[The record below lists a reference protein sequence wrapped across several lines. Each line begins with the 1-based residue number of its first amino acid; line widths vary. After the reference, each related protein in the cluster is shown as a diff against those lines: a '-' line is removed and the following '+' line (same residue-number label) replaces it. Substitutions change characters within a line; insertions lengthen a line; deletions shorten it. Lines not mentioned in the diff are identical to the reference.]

1 MTGVYVDIN
10 DTSNTTL
17 KMCYT
22 EILTK
27 INKASKIFLQ
37 SIFFKRCLISSIKHL
52 LFL

>member
-27 INKASKIFLQ
+27 ES
-37 SIFFKRCLISSIKHL
+37 SFF
-52 LFL
+52 FA